1 MRKNLIS
8 NLLLLFGTFVLLG
21 SFAYRLLITSDI
33 PVSYAIDEAIIL
45 HVLIFISTLLYVYG
59 SIIGSRNAI
68 RYTLIAVLT
77 LFTVLNIYLFDTDEE
92 YFDAS
97 YAQIAIAF
105 ILHPL
110 LVILVNIFM
119 QLKTRPTD

>member
-1 MRKNLIS
+1 MRENLIS

-21 SFAYRLLITSDI
+21 AFAYRLLITSYI
-33 PVSYAIDEAIIL
+33 PVSYAIDEAMIL
-45 HVLIFISTLLYVYG
+45 HVLLFSSTLLFVYG
-59 SIIGSRNAI
+59 SIIGSQNAI

-77 LFTVLNIYLFDTDEE
+77 LFTMLNIFLFDTDAE
-92 YFDAS
+92 YFGAS

-105 ILHPL
+105 IMHPL

-119 QLKTRPTD
+119 QLKTR

>member
-1 MRKNLIS
+1 MKKNLIS

-21 SFAYRLLITSDI
+21 AFAYRLVITSDI
-33 PVSYAIDEAIIL
+33 PVSYAIDEAITL
-45 HVLIFISTLLYVYG
+45 HVLIFISTLFYICG
-59 SIIGSRNAI
+59 SISGSLNAI
-68 RYTLIAVLT
+68 RYTAIAVLT
-77 LFTVLNIYLFDTDEE
+77 LFVMLNIYLLDTDAE
-92 YFDAS
+92 YFNAS

-119 QLKTRPTD
+119 QLKTRSTD

>member
-1 MRKNLIS
+1 MKKNLIS

-21 SFAYRLLITSDI
+21 AFVYRLVITSDI
-33 PVSYAIDEAIIL
+33 PVSYAIDEAITL
-45 HVLIFISTLLYVYG
+45 HVLIFISTLFYICG
-59 SIIGSRNAI
+59 SISGSLNAI
-68 RYTLIAVLT
+68 HYTAIAVLT
-77 LFTVLNIYLFDTDEE
+77 LFVMLNIYLLDTDAE
-92 YFDAS
+92 YFNAS

-119 QLKTRPTD
+119 QLKTRSTD